1 LLSDLQSQGSRLAVV
16 VDEYGGTAGI
26 VTVEDL
32 FEEIFG
38 EMADEHDIGSPPGSP
53 DTEGEVL
60 SGLLHRHEVEESIG
74 FEWPEGRYE
83 TLGGFL
89 VARLGRF
96 PDAGEIVRV
105 DRWGFEILTMDGH
118 RIARV
123 KVHRLPPEAA
133 GETES

>member
-1 LLSDLQSQGSRLAVV
+1 
-16 VDEYGGTAGI
+16 
-26 VTVEDL
+26 VEDL

-38 EMADEHDIGSPPGSP
+38 EMADEHDAGPTPGPP

-105 DRWGFEILTMDGH
+105 DRWGFEILAMDGH
-118 RIARV
+118 RVARV
-123 KVHRLPPEAA
+123 KVHRLPPAAA
-133 GETES
+133 GGTES